1 MRHENQGGKHLR
13 LDEPISRIAIA
24 GTEVLVRTG
33 LRSAL
38 STKQFDGKQ
47 AWRVTKGCS
56 RFRRGPTGRS
66 YGLAVRSD
74 GSIASA
80 HVRAGLRPTLNKL
93 ASILTAVL
101 CLVLSVH
108 AQQTDD
114 VQKQIQQLKQQY
126 EQTTRELQERIA
138 ALEQQLKAKPD
149 ATKKEGAVSAV
160 EDAAKVAFGQS
171 KENQAPQGHVPA
183 TPTYD
188 QLRDADT
195 RIEKLEEQV
204 KSFEFHGYLRSGYG
218 LNSRGGQQVAFQ
230 APGADAKYRL
240 GNEAETYA
248 ELIFVNNW
256 INPEHDRDKAWI
268 KTEFMIE
275 GNTSNS
281 ASYANFRG
289 GIGNDQ
295 IRVREAFVQAGNI
308 FKSQPQAK
316 FWAGERYYRRYQAHI
331 NDFYILDM
339 SGYGGGVEDLD
350 VKVGKLAVAFLGGV
364 RPDITTENGNYAKSN
379 IDVRLYDVKAPGGK
393 LAAWVNFARAK
404 GGTTPTGTVISSSNG
419 YAFGIAHQR
428 LEWKGGYNWFS
439 VQYGKGAASNFS
451 TSIDE
456 PTPFMKDT
464 KRFRIAEHMLIQ
476 TNDKFAIQP
485 VFVYQR
491 TQSGNPREGWNQW
504 VSFGARPQYF
514 FTDHLS
520 VAFEAGLDRT
530 SSGTGQYE
538 GWLRK
543 FTIAPQIGAGR
554 NFFSRP
560 VLRLFVTYASW
571 SDGLRG
577 FVGGTP
583 FRNKTSGLT
592 FGVQT
597 EVWW

>member
-1 MRHENQGGKHLR
+1 VEL
-13 LDEPISRIAIA
+13 RIAFLNFANKFGSSCWYIRCTSA
-24 GTEVLVRTG
+24 GNGEEKNMETPQNRKWLP
-33 LRSAL
+33 SAL
-38 STKQFDGKQ
+38 LLLLAIAIFSVSAQAQFP
-47 AWRVTKGCS
+47 
-56 RFRRGPTGRS
+56 PTPN
-66 YGLAVRSD
+66 
-74 GSIASA
+74 GSLSG
-80 HVRAGLRPTLNKL
+80 AGAT
-93 ASILTAVL
+93 
-101 CLVLSVH
+101 
-108 AQQTDD
+108 AQQTDE

-138 ALEQQLKAKPD
+138 ALEQQLK
-149 ATKKEGAVSAV
+149 KENEARQNPTEKTGVVSAV
-160 EDAAKVAFGQS
+160 DRAAQVAFGQDQ
-171 KENQAPQGHVPA
+171 KQQPLQGQLPA
-183 TPTYD
+183 APTYES
-188 QLRDADT
+188 LRDVDT
-195 RIEKLEEQV
+195 RINKLEDQL
-204 KSFEFHGYLRSGYG
+204 KGFEFHGYLRSGYG

-230 APGADAKYRL
+230 APGSEAKYRL

-256 INPEHDRDKAWI
+256 VNPERDRDKAWI

-281 ASYANFRG
+281 ASYADFRS
-289 GIGNDQ
+289 GIGNDRF
-295 IRVREAFVQAGNI
+295 RVREAFVQAGNI

-316 FWAGERYYRRYQAHI
+316 FWAGERYYRRYSSHI

-350 VKVGKLAVAFLGGV
+350 VKVGKMAVAFLAGA

-393 LAAWVNFARAK
+393 LGAWFNFARAK
-404 GGTTPTGTVISSSNG
+404 GGTTPTSAVIPTSNG
-419 YAFGIAHQR
+419 FAFGIAHQR

-439 VQYGKGAASNFS
+439 VQYGQGAASNFS
-451 TSIDE
+451 TSIDD
-456 PTPFMKDT
+456 PTPFLKDT
-464 KRFRIAEHMLIQ
+464 KKFRIAEHLLLQ
-476 TNDKFAIQP
+476 PNDKFAIMP

-491 TQSGNPREGWNQW
+491 SKSGNPREGWNQW

-530 SSGTGQYE
+530 QSGSGQYD

-560 VLRLFVTYASW
+560 VLRLFLTYASW

-577 FVGGTP
+577 YVGGIP
-583 FRNKTSGLT
+583 FHDKTSGFT

-597 EVWW
+597 ETWW